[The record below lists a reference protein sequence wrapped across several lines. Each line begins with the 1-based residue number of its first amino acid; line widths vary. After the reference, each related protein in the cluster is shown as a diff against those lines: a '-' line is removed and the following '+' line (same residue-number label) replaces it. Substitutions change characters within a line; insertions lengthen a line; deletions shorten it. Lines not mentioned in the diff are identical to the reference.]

1 MLFAL
6 KHVLC
11 VGIDDGGGAGYRP
24 QIHPRDVHPVQ
35 QPRRVNNDTH
45 NLFVIDKPLEAIYIS
60 YSEEEEAFQWKGQ
73 LVYLNLAKQT
83 AEILV
88 EVGTTFKVK
97 VPGHIIEC
105 MKCPAGNVIK
115 KITGDNNAV
124 FNSLQLNQVD
134 PLASLL
140 MVQKMTAIKDIK

>member
-1 MLFAL
+1 MLFVL

-11 VGIDDGGGAGYRP
+11 SGIDDRGGAGYRP
-24 QIHPRDVHPVQ
+24 PIMP
-35 QPRRVNNDTH
+35 QPRRVNNDVH
-45 NLFVIDKPLEAIYIS
+45 NLFTIDKPLEAIYIS
-60 YSEEEEAFQWKGQ
+60 YSEETEAFQWKGQ

-105 MKCPAGNVIK
+105 MKCTAGNVIK

-124 FNSLQLNQVD
+124 FSSLQINQVD